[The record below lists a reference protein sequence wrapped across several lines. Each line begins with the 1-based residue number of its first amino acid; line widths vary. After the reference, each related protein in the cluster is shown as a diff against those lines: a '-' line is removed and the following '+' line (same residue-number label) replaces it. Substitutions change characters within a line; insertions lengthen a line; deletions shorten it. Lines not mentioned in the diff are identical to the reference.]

1 MLNLF
6 LFLVVYGMGYVARIR
21 MPDTIDPSA
30 NAYISLWSPGNWFRG
45 ATAMASINVLLT
57 WLKIFR
63 YIGFVPVFAQIS
75 RTLEASFRACFGF
88 IIVFVLI
95 GFAMAS
101 AFLLAFGTRI
111 EVGRHADPSLKG
123 AWFQPLRLSSEHPVS
138 KLAFQMQLCTPLH
151 RGVPQLDGSRVFGVY
166 GVLGGHQPERAAR
179 GQLLARWGCT
189 S

>member
-111 EVGRHADPSLKG
+111 EVGRHADSP
-123 AWFQPLRLSSEHPVS
+123 
-138 KLAFQMQLCTPLH
+138 
-151 RGVPQLDGSRVFGVY
+151 
-166 GVLGGHQPERAAR
+166 
-179 GQLLARWGCT
+179 
-189 S
+189 